1 MSFGSFDHIC
11 NKTALPLCSVVGA
24 VNQSAFFQRGIVP
37 DCYARSVE
45 LANTM
50 IFQIG
55 NAFVH
60 FGGLIISLI
69 IIFNVR
75 AKYTAIGRKEML
87 FFLYLAIGLIVS
99 SLIVDCGVSPPS
111 STSYAYFVAVQI
123 GLSSA
128 LCICLLYNGFLCFQF
143 WEDGTSRSMW
153 ILRVG
158 CFAWFAVNF
167 IVCIITFKHWDT
179 ALDYRKT
186 TTLFI
191 FAYVLNA
198 VILAVYVVSQI
209 ILVVFALE
217 SYWSL
222 GAILLGVF
230 FFVAGQVLTYVFSDK
245 ICRGASHYVDGLFF
259 GSACNVFTFMM
270 IYKFWDMITSDDLEF
285 SVANVEQPIN
295 EFGVGADDEKRSSM
309 FF

>member
-1 MSFGSFDHIC
+1 MSFGSFDDIC

-24 VNQSAFFQRGIVP
+24 VNQTAFFQRGIVP

-60 FGGLIISLI
+60 FGGLLILLI

-75 AKYTAIGRKEML
+75 SKYTAIGRKEML
-87 FFLYLAIGLIVS
+87 FFLYLLIGLIVS

-111 STSYAYFVAVQI
+111 SLSYAYFVAVQI
-123 GLSSA
+123 GLASSVCA
-128 LCICLLYNGFLCFQF
+128 CLLYNGFLYFQF

-153 ILRVG
+153 CLRLV
-158 CFAWFAVNF
+158 CVLWFVVNF
-167 IVCIITFKHWDT
+167 VVAIITFKSWNT
-179 ALDYRKT
+179 ALDFRKT
-186 TTLFI
+186 TALFTVS
-191 FAYVLNA
+191 YVLNA
-198 VILAVYVVSQI
+198 IILATYVVSQI
-209 ILVVFALE
+209 VLSVFALRNI
-217 SYWSL
+217 WSL

-230 FFVAGQVLTYVFSDK
+230 FFVAGQVLTYVFSNQ

-270 IYKFWDMITSDDLEF
+270 IYKFWDMITNDDLEF
-285 SVANVEQPIN
+285 SVANAEQQVS
-295 EFGVGADDEKRSSM
+295 EFGLEKSY
-309 FF
+309 